1 MSISS
6 LCDSP
11 CLRPIWFWPIC
22 DVLATWKNGADL
34 ERVDGSFRAWCFE
47 SCKAKLHISNQIF
60 QEERKSTNLTI
71 YCIFL
76 NLEFADR
83 INCIC
88 NSLRFREK
96 GNKKNF
102 QQRFIEIEFRRQRK
116 LEKQTFGSEKSEVF
130 SQKLAL
136 WILSNQT
143 QMYR

>member
-1 MSISS
+1 MT
-6 LCDSP
+6 C
-11 CLRPIWFWPIC
+11 
-22 DVLATWKNGADL
+22 
-34 ERVDGSFRAWCFE
+34 CFE
-47 SCKAKLHISNQIF
+47 VAKLNYISNQMF

-88 NSLRFREK
+88 NSLGVREK

-102 QQRFIEIEFRRQRK
+102 DNASFEIEFRRQRK

-130 SQKLAL
+130 KQKLAL
-136 WILSNQT
+136 
-143 QMYR
+143 

>member
-96 GNKKNF
+96 GKQEKFSTTLHWDWVQETTETRKANF
-102 QQRFIEIEFRRQRK
+102 WLRK
-116 LEKQTFGSEKSEVF
+116 IRSFQSKTCFVNIKQSDTNV
-130 SQKLAL
+130 
-136 WILSNQT
+136 
-143 QMYR
+143 